1 VLIPVYLMP
10 LFFVFHL
17 ASLAKLRCEEFR
29 NLALRTQSDYRKII
43 DKQIVPEFGDLPL
56 AALSDRACRGLF
68 KDWRDRLAARSR
80 RQADYAWVVLARVL
94 AVALDRGWIDV
105 NPCEKGGRFYNQS
118 RRDRIWTLEDEIAF
132 LERALVTFILPSR
145 WHSGQASGKVTY
157 LSSHGQPMTATR
169 SACDSQRP
177 ARG

>member
-1 VLIPVYLMP
+1 M
-10 LFFVFHL
+10 FHL

-68 KDWRDRLAARSR
+68 KDWRDRLAVRSR
-80 RQADYAWVVLARVL
+80 RQADYAWVVLVRVL

-105 NPCEKGGRFYNQS
+105 NPCEKG
-118 RRDRIWTLEDEIAF
+118 W
-132 LERALVTFILPSR
+132 
-145 WHSGQASGKVTY
+145 
-157 LSSHGQPMTATR
+157 
-169 SACDSQRP
+169 
-177 ARG
+177 

>member
-1 VLIPVYLMP
+1 MP

-56 AALSDRACRGLF
+56 AALSDR
-68 KDWRDRLAARSR
+68 DRLAVRSR

>member
-1 VLIPVYLMP
+1 MP

-56 AALSDRACRGLF
+56 AALSDR
-68 KDWRDRLAARSR
+68 DRLAVRSR

-105 NPCEKGGRFYNQS
+105 NHCKKGGRLYNQS
-118 RRDRIWTLEDEIAF
+118 RRDRIWTLED
-132 LERALVTFILPSR
+132 
-145 WHSGQASGKVTY
+145 
-157 LSSHGQPMTATR
+157 
-169 SACDSQRP
+169 
-177 ARG
+177 